1 MKITF
6 IPQRNDSQLTLSI
19 SGETVTINNMDYDL
33 SVIPDGASIHSS
45 ATDCEFIFGD
55 MSRNNGELEIMVI
68 LPHGADPHRAI
79 AFPDAVTMVDGV
91 VIDTVNG
98 VYPWSL
104 A

>member
-45 ATDCEFIFGD
+45 ATDCEFLFGD
-55 MSRNNGELEIMVI
+55 ISRNNGVLEILII

-79 AFPDAVTMVDGV
+79 AFPLPITASAGV
-91 VIDTVNG
+91 VVDTANNI
-98 VYPWSL
+98 YPWSL